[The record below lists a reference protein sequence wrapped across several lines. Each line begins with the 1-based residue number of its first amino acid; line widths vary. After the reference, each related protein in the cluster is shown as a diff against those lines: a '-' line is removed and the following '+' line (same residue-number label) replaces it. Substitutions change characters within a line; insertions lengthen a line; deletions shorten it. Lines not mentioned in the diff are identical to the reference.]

1 MREERGIKGKEEE
14 TNGERNRGRKGETF
28 EGKGEK
34 NRRERARGIGE

>member
-1 MREERGIKGKEEE
+1 MKGKEEE

-34 NRRERARGIGE
+34 NGRERARGGRGGE